1 MDTRLLKV
9 FQAVARHGGLAGAAV
24 ELHLTPS
31 ALSHRLKGLET
42 ELGCRLFERSGRRM
56 TLTQAGE
63 QLLAAIEAPL
73 QSLAAAAANLRS
85 LGRWGHGR
93 LRIGIAADLCAELL
107 PRVMGEL
114 RREFATLHMVI
125 ETGELPELAQR
136 IRDRKLDLAVGV
148 AVDPTPGIEFQPIFE
163 DELAWMVYP
172 DHPWAEGRALSLP
185 EMRKEPMVQHPSG
198 SPTAILIDRYF
209 QAIRVDTRSVVEV
222 PCLRV
227 MKELVQRNQGVA
239 ILAPWVV
246 AHELSTGKLVMR
258 RLGGKGLRRSWVA
271 AHAAGRRMT
280 LVEERFRKLLERD
293 ALRLWR
299 VYDSRQDPDPFE
311 SASRP
316 VSGGG

>member
-42 ELGCRLFERSGRRM
+42 DLGCRLFERSGRRM
-56 TLTQAGE
+56 ILTQAGE

-73 QSLAAAAANLRS
+73 ESLAAAATNLRS

-93 LRIGIAADLCAELL
+93 LRIGIAADLCSELL
-107 PRVMGEL
+107 PMAMDEL
-114 RREFATLHMVI
+114 RREFSKLHVVI
-125 ETGELPELAQR
+125 EIGELPDLAHR
-136 IRDRKLDLAVGV
+136 IRDRRLDLAVGV
-148 AVDPTPGIEFQPIFE
+148 AIDPIPGIEFQPIFE

-185 EMRKEPMVQHPSG
+185 EMRKEPMLHYPSG
-198 SPTAILIDRYF
+198 SPTATLIDRYF
-209 QAIRVDTRSVVEV
+209 QAIRVDTRSVMEV

-227 MKELVQRNQGVA
+227 MKELVQGNQGVA
-239 ILAPWVV
+239 IMSPWAVTN
-246 AHELSTGKLVMR
+246 ELNSGALVMR

-280 LVEERFRKLLERD
+280 LVEERFRSLVERD

-299 VYDSRQDPDPFE
+299 FYDTRQAPDHPERPSFAVG
-311 SASRP
+311 SA
-316 VSGGG
+316 G